1 MTKPKTLG
9 SQRPSELAR
18 ILAGLAE
25 RGLDTT
31 PGPVDNTP
39 SPDEPGHPEY
49 HRRRRAEW
57 ALTRWEAAA
66 PRRYRNATTSHPD
79 VIAWADLAANNP
91 DDAGALLL
99 AGPVGTGKTHQA
111 YGALRR
117 IAETGPRRYELIAT
131 TAPDMYGLLRPGGSQ
146 RSSEDEL
153 NRLCRVPLLLV
164 DDLGSA
170 KASEWVEEVTYRL
183 INERYNACLP
193 SVFTSNLP
201 VRADGRD
208 DLTGKL
214 GERIA
219 SRLAQTTTVV
229 PLVGPDRRRGGGL
242 SVVA

>member
-1 MTKPKTLG
+1 MP
-9 SQRPSELAR
+9 RPA
-18 ILAGLAE
+18 
-25 RGLDTT
+25 
-31 PGPVDNTP
+31 
-39 SPDEPGHPEY
+39 SP
-49 HRRRRAEW
+49 
-57 ALTRWEAAA
+57 
-66 PRRYRNATTSHPD
+66 
-79 VIAWADLAANNP
+79 
-91 DDAGALLL
+91 
-99 AGPVGTGKTHQA
+99 
-111 YGALRR
+111 
-117 IAETGPRRYELIAT
+117 
-131 TAPDMYGLLRPGGSQ
+131 
-146 RSSEDEL
+146 
-153 NRLCRVPLLLV
+153 V